1 MMIKPRDISIL
12 GEGDGTPICR
22 SSFDEGDPHSL
33 SKYRLFKDHIQ
44 MVQFLKVMATGL
56 IIAMIPTIVK
66 LDHSKSGH
74 FRPNFKCFFDRI
86 IQSCLYFCL
95 DLV

>member
-44 MVQFLKVMATGL
+44 MVQFLKVMATGI

-74 FRPNFKCFFDRI
+74 FRPNFKCFLTELFNPVCI
-86 IQSCLYFCL
+86 F
-95 DLV
+95 V